1 MKRINFSNYIR
12 NLPSNI
18 VLDYLN
24 GTNSLKILTNTVYED
39 ICRNF
44 CTQENIF
51 NLVEKIS
58 QEAKTELFQI
68 YLCGDFGKK
77 ASSGEIIKYELLK
90 TFLTFEG
97 TDENLLFGFPDLSET
112 IAKIFARQAVSHE
125 TSGAHLSF
133 FATFFND
140 ATIILDMLE
149 NGEGKICG
157 NGTYSQR
164 FTELIKERC
173 GVGKLLEKHDDLTK
187 ILDMII
193 EVSKFFGAEFSKSD
207 GKITLLS
214 NAYELL
220 EKIVETAAKNPLEML
235 EFTKAVNFS
244 FLETLVSGSENTAKI
259 NDSFSRNTDAEINF
273 SLKVFHWIGIAECF
287 ADNSF
292 KLKKPAE
299 IQYQKGH
306 VLPDFNV
313 YIPIETDPLHLN
325 KILHSVKITDVDVI
339 YRGKIDKKR
348 VEESLANGIHE
359 NDIVEI
365 LQIWDVAPSIKKTIA
380 EWIYSFKRAFLDLP
394 YIAFRNDIAP
404 SIAKYS
410 DLKEKI
416 TPIEGYTFF
425 AVKSG
430 EEKSVV
436 ETLEKFGFDLRRCK
450 EKQPLPLTTKT
461 KIEDGFIKFNENPL
475 SKTPPPSRSPTKYS
489 GLMIPFSPENRTL
502 LNYAVVMEKN
512 IKIESFD
519 AGAATETYKIL
530 DVANGFLKVEDEEKS
545 EKNIPYAA
553 IKKIGIDE

>member
-24 GTNSLKILTNTVYED
+24 GASSLKILTNTVYED

-44 CTQENIF
+44 CTFENIF
-51 NLVEKIS
+51 NVVENVS
-58 QEAKTELFQI
+58 QNAKTELFQI

-77 ASSGEIIKYELLK
+77 TSSGEIIKYELLK
-90 TFLTFEG
+90 TFLTFEAA
-97 TDENLLFGFPDLSET
+97 DENILFGFPDLSEI
-112 IAKIFARQAVSHE
+112 IARIFAKQAISQE
-125 TSGAHLSF
+125 TNGAHLSF

-140 ATIILDMLE
+140 AAIILDMFE

-173 GVGKLLEKHDDLTK
+173 GIGKLLETHADLTK

-193 EVSKFFGAEFSKSD
+193 EISKFFGAEFSKSD

-214 NAYELL
+214 NSYELL
-220 EKIVETAAKNPLEML
+220 EKIVETAAKNPLKIL
-235 EFTKAVNFS
+235 EFTKTVNYQ
-244 FLETLVSGSENTAKI
+244 FLETLVLGCENAAKI
-259 NDSFSRNTDAEINF
+259 NDDFSRNTDEEINF
-273 SLKVFHWIGIAECF
+273 SLKIFHWIGVAECF
-287 ADNSF
+287 ADYSF
-292 KLKKPAE
+292 KLKKPTGT
-299 IQYQKGH
+299 QYQKGH

-348 VEESLANGIHE
+348 IEESLANGINE
-359 NDIVEI
+359 NEIIEI
-365 LQIWDVAPSIKKTIA
+365 LQVWDVAPSIKKTIA

-430 EEKSVV
+430 EEKSVI

-450 EKQPLPLTTKT
+450 EKQPLPLTTKP
-461 KIEDGFIKFNENPL
+461 KQEDDFIKFNKNPL
-475 SKTPPPSRSPTKYS
+475 SQTPPPSKTPTKYS

-519 AGAATETYKIL
+519 VGAITGTYKIL
-530 DVANGFLKVEDEEKS
+530 DVANGFLKVEDEEKF
-545 EKNIPYAA
+545 EKNIPYTA